1 MRKWK
6 ELKMKNM
13 QSRWKVGT
21 FLFIGLAIATAGC
34 MPIQRSA
41 MQSGRQADRQVGAQS
56 GMTGGFADVTNVDEQ
71 GNTTVDHTVMQTAI
85 AAMPVGALTTAEKD
99 GLLWMREEEKL
110 AHDVYVTLYEKWNL
124 PIFQNISQSEL
135 THTDAVKSLLDRYS
149 LDDPAVGKD
158 VGVFVNPTLQG
169 LYDQLVAQGSQSLAD
184 ALVVGATIEDLDIVD
199 LQTRPAQTDK
209 ADIQL
214 VYANLMKGS
223 RNHLRA
229 FTQTLTSQTGQ
240 SYTPQYLDQV
250 AYEAIINSPTER
262 GQGRGR

>member
-1 MRKWK
+1 M
-6 ELKMKNM
+6 
-13 QSRWKVGT
+13 SRLQKLWVGT
-21 FLFIGLAIATAGC
+21 ILIVVLSLGAAAC
-34 MPIQRSA
+34 QPIQA
-41 MQSGRQADRQVGAQS
+41 GRFGRTATGAYRDVMKVDDR
-56 GMTGGFADVTNVDEQ
+56 
-71 GNTTVDHTVMQTAI
+71 GNTTVDRANLATALAPI
-85 AAMPVGALTTAEKD
+85 STGVLSAEEVD

-149 LDDPAVGKD
+149 LADPAVGKD

-169 LYDQLVAQGSQSLAD
+169 LYDQLVTQGGQSLAD

-199 LQTRPAQTDK
+199 LQTRLAQTEK

-214 VYANLMKGS
+214 VYSNLMKGS
-223 RNHLRA
+223 RNHMRA
-229 FTQTLTSQTGQ
+229 FTQTLTSQTGA
-240 SYTPQYLDQV
+240 SYTPQYLDQA